1 MADDENTPPP
11 APEGLGERGL
21 RLWTDT
27 LADLDMD
34 PDELLLLEEAC
45 RLADELDE
53 MGVLLA
59 NSAMLSTGSRG
70 QPVANPLIREI
81 RGHRLALSR
90 VLRQLGATRPGEDE
104 QERLTPS
111 QRGRKAAMA
120 RHHGARSL
128 APVRPIWPPKQGDA
142 S

>member
-1 MADDENTPPP
+1 MADDENTPPV
-11 APEGLGERGL
+11 APDGLGERGL
-21 RLWTDT
+21 KLWTDT
-27 LADLDMD
+27 VAELEMD

-59 NSAMLSTGSRG
+59 NSSMLSTGSRG
-70 QPVANPLIREI
+70 QQVANPLIREI

-90 VLRQLGATRPGEDE
+90 VLRQLGATRPAEDE

-128 APVRPIWPPKQGDA
+128 APVHPMWPPREGDA

>member
-1 MADDENTPPP
+1 MSDDKNTPPT

-27 LADLDMD
+27 LADLEMD

-53 MGVLLA
+53 MGALLA
-59 NSAMLSTGSRG
+59 DSTMLSTGSRG

-90 VLRQLGATRPGEDE
+90 VLRQLGATRPAEDGE
-104 QERLTPS
+104 ERLTPS
-111 QRGRKAAMA
+111 QRGRKAAIA
-120 RHHGARSL
+120 RHHGDRAL
-128 APVRPIWPPKQGDA
+128 APVRPIWPRQGDA

>member
-1 MADDENTPPP
+1 VADDVNTPPP
-11 APEGLGERGL
+11 PPEGLGGRGL

-27 LADLDMD
+27 VSELEHD
-34 PDELLLLEEAC
+34 PDELVLLEEAC

-90 VLRQLGATRPGEDE
+90 VLRQLGATRPAEED

-111 QRGRKAAMA
+111 QRGRKAAIA
-120 RHHGARSL
+120 RHHGDRAL
-128 APVRPIWPPKQGDA
+128 APVRPMWPRQGDA

>member
-1 MADDENTPPP
+1 VADDEMTPPP
-11 APEGLGERGL
+11 APDGLGERGL

-27 LADLDMD
+27 LSELEMD
-34 PDELLLLEEAC
+34 PDELLLLEEAA
-45 RLADELDE
+45 RLADEIDTMGAALDAGE
-53 MGVLLA
+53 LL
-59 NSAMLSTGSRG
+59 SKGSRG

-90 VLRQLGATRPGEDE
+90 ILRQLGATRPGEGE
-104 QERLTPS
+104 QEHLTPS

-120 RHHGARSL
+120 RHHGARAL
-128 APVRPIWPPKQGDA
+128 APVRPMWPNQGDA

>member
-1 MADDENTPPP
+1 MAHDENTPPP
-11 APEGLGERGL
+11 APDGLGERGL

-27 LADLDMD
+27 LADLEMD

-59 NSAMLSTGSRG
+59 NSAMLSKGSRG

-90 VLRQLGATRPGEDE
+90 VLRQLGATRPGEED

-111 QRGRKAAMA
+111 QRGRKAAIA

-128 APVRPIWPPKQGDA
+128 APVRPMWPNQGDA

>member
-27 LADLDMD
+27 LADLEMD

-59 NSAMLSTGSRG
+59 NSAMLSKGSRG

-111 QRGRKAAMA
+111 QRGRKAALA

>member
-1 MADDENTPPP
+1 MSDDENTPPP

-21 RLWTDT
+21 RLWNDT
-27 LADLDMD
+27 LEKLELD
-34 PDELLLLEEAC
+34 PDELLLLEEAA
-45 RLADELDE
+45 RLADELDT
-53 MGVLLA
+53 MGAALDEGDLL
-59 NSAMLSTGSRG
+59 SKGSRG

-90 VLRQLGATRPGEDE
+90 ILRQLGATRPGEDD

-111 QRGRKAAMA
+111 QRGRKAALA
-120 RHHGARSL
+120 RHHGDRAL
-128 APVRPIWPPKQGDA
+128 APVRPMWSRQGDA

>member
-1 MADDENTPPP
+1 MADDENTPPR
-11 APEGLGERGL
+11 APDGLGERGL

-27 LADLDMD
+27 LAELDMD
-34 PDELLLLEEAC
+34 PDELVLLEEAC

-53 MGVLLA
+53 MGTLLA
-59 NSAMLSTGSRG
+59 GSSMLSVGSRG
-70 QPVANPLIREI
+70 QQVANPLIREI

-104 QERLTPS
+104 EERLTPS

-128 APVRPIWPPKQGDA
+128 APVRPMWPPREGDA

>member
-1 MADDENTPPP
+1 MADDENTPPA
-11 APEGLGERGL
+11 APDGLGERGL
-21 RLWTDT
+21 KLWTDT
-27 LADLDMD
+27 VAELEMD
-34 PDELLLLEEAC
+34 PDELVLLEEAC

-59 NSAMLSTGSRG
+59 NSSMLSTGSRG
-70 QPVANPLIREI
+70 QQVANPLIREI

-90 VLRQLGATRPGEDE
+90 VLRQLGATRQGEDE

-111 QRGRKAAMA
+111 QRGRKAAIA
-120 RHHGARSL
+120 RHHGPRGM
-128 APVRPIWPPKQGDA
+128 APVRQLWPPAEGV

>member
-1 MADDENTPPP
+1 MADDENTPPA

-90 VLRQLGATRPGEDE
+90 VLRQLGATRPGEDD

-128 APVRPIWPPKQGDA
+128 APVRPMWPPREGDA

>member
-1 MADDENTPPP
+1 MADDVNTPPP
-11 APEGLGERGL
+11 APEGLGDRGL

-27 LADLDMD
+27 LADLEMD

-59 NSAMLSTGSRG
+59 NSAMLSKGSRG

-90 VLRQLGATRPGEDE
+90 VLRQLGATRPGEDN

-120 RHHGARSL
+120 RHHGARTL
-128 APVRPIWPPKQGDA
+128 APVRPIWPPREGDA

>member
-1 MADDENTPPP
+1 MAHDENTPPP

-53 MGVLLA
+53 MGALLA
-59 NSAMLSTGSRG
+59 NSAMLSKGSRG

-90 VLRQLGATRPGEDE
+90 VLRQLGATRPGEDD
-104 QERLTPS
+104 QEHLTPS
-111 QRGRKAAMA
+111 QRGRKAAMV
-120 RHHGARSL
+120 RHHGARAL
-128 APVRPIWPPKQGDA
+128 APVRPMWPNQGDA

>member
-1 MADDENTPPP
+1 MSDDENTPTP
-11 APEGLGERGL
+11 APDGLGERGL

-27 LADLDMD
+27 VAELEMD
-34 PDELLLLEEAC
+34 PDELLLLEEAAH
-45 RLADELDE
+45 LADELDE
-53 MGVLLA
+53 MGTLLA

-70 QPVANPLIREI
+70 QVVANPLIREI

-90 VLRQLGATRPGEDE
+90 ILRQLGATRPGEDE

-111 QRGRKAAMA
+111 QRGRKAALA

-128 APVRPIWPPKQGDA
+128 APVRPIWPPREGDA